1 MKAIPVI
8 YEGIQFRSKLEARW
22 YIFMKSMGWDVEYE
36 PEVNCNRYI
45 PDFKIRGRLFDIY
58 IEVKPIENWDDWFGK
73 NYEQF
78 REKVQ
83 KSELINS
90 LTEYHCIYKYLEFRK
105 TQPDIPYH
113 IDEFPE
119 DMVVPT
125 STTEKAIRKD
135 QGIPVFNPFTITQ
148 NRMDDDYKKKF
159 LQKAK
164 EKMGEKTFE
173 DFKNGLVS
181 FRNPKRNE
189 DARLF
194 IVVGANIDRRFG
206 YAYLNTEYIASDPKS
221 ECMPIKFCEGHVAG
235 SDFREITGERNYEF
249 DLRGVSILNGQII
262 QGQFWNDPEK
272 CDELSVRTKWN
283 EAWSKLQWKSK

>member
-90 LTEYHCIYKYLEFRK
+90 LTEYHCIYKYLEK
-105 TQPDIPYH
+105 HNQI
-113 IDEFPE
+113 
-119 DMVVPT
+119 
-125 STTEKAIRKD
+125 
-135 QGIPVFNPFTITQ
+135 
-148 NRMDDDYKKKF
+148 F
-159 LQKAK
+159 L
-164 EKMGEKTFE
+164 
-173 DFKNGLVS
+173 
-181 FRNPKRNE
+181 
-189 DARLF
+189 
-194 IVVGANIDRRFG
+194 
-206 YAYLNTEYIASDPKS
+206 
-221 ECMPIKFCEGHVAG
+221 
-235 SDFREITGERNYEF
+235 
-249 DLRGVSILNGQII
+249 II
-262 QGQFWNDPEK
+262 
-272 CDELSVRTKWN
+272 
-283 EAWSKLQWKSK
+283 

>member
-125 STTEKAIRKD
+125 STTEKAIRH
-135 QGIPVFNPFTITQ
+135 
-148 NRMDDDYKKKF
+148 
-159 LQKAK
+159 
-164 EKMGEKTFE
+164 
-173 DFKNGLVS
+173 
-181 FRNPKRNE
+181 
-189 DARLF
+189 
-194 IVVGANIDRRFG
+194 
-206 YAYLNTEYIASDPKS
+206 
-221 ECMPIKFCEGHVAG
+221 HVA
-235 SDFREITGERNYEF
+235 
-249 DLRGVSILNGQII
+249 L
-262 QGQFWNDPEK
+262 P
-272 CDELSVRTKWN
+272 
-283 EAWSKLQWKSK
+283 

>member
-36 PEVNCNRYI
+36 PEVNCNWYI
-45 PDFKIRGRLFDIY
+45 PDFKIKGRLFDIY

-83 KSELINS
+83 KSELVNFYEHSI
-90 LTEYHCIYKYLEFRK
+90 LRYLEFRK
-105 TQPDIPYH
+105 SIGWCGDGISYH
-113 IDEFPE
+113 LDEFPPKE
-119 DMVVPT
+119 DIKTVVRQ
-125 STTEKAIRKD
+125 ANW
-135 QGIPVFNPFTITQ
+135 NPLTITQ
-148 NRMDDDYKKKF
+148 DRMDKEAKEKF
-159 LQKAK
+159 LQRAK
-164 EKMGEKTFE
+164 KNMGEKTFE
-173 DFKNGLVS
+173 SIKDSLACL
-181 FRNPKRNE
+181 RNPKRDE

-194 IVVGANIDRRFG
+194 IVVGANINNWFG
-206 YAYLNTEYIASDPKS
+206 VAYWTTDYMFSDSKS
-221 ECMPIKFCEGHVAG
+221 CQPLQLCSGHITG
-235 SDFREITGERNYEF
+235 SDFRDLTGRKNYEF
-249 DLRGVSILNGQII
+249 DLQGMAFLNGQII